1 MLGTSRRIIARLIR
15 APGEPSSRGLR
26 DGIIS
31 NTQAI
36 SNLTRILEEDK
47 FGPVLKMAAIDV
59 LAELASSS
67 DKSATTLG
75 KPDIKKFI
83 SQLWGIFL
91 AEADD
96 ENTIEEEEQRK
107 QASRLR
113 QKAGEALAQMLSVS
127 VWDAAAS
134 SSDSI
139 LEMFILQSTNYPE
152 EVRTAEL
159 HHVVGLLTDMLIK
172 SKVTQTS
179 AARILECLCSHVTKH
194 KELPRQDVIQMLRKV
209 STPSLAPG
217 FTKKKGILSS
227 SNDGAY
233 ICMSTDL
240 CRFYKS
246 YHVSQGKQTI
256 AGG

>member
-1 MLGTSRRIIARLIR
+1 MSCSQRSQLTAPLYSQPFLDAAEHGSEWIDMLGTSLRIIARLIR

-152 EVRTAEL
+152 EVRTYCRTA
-159 HHVVGLLTDMLIK
+159 
-172 SKVTQTS
+172 S
-179 AARILECLCSHVTKH
+179 CCW
-194 KELPRQDVIQMLRKV
+194 
-209 STPSLAPG
+209 PS
-217 FTKKKGILSS
+217 
-227 SNDGAY
+227 Y
-233 ICMSTDL
+233 
-240 CRFYKS
+240 
-246 YHVSQGKQTI
+246 
-256 AGG
+256 